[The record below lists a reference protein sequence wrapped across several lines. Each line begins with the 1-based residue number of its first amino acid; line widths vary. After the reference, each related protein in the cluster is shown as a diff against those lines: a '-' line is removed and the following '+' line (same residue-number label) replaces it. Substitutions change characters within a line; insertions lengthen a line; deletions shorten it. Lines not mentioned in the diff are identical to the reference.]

1 MDNES
6 AANFTT
12 NIKQMWTQLV
22 GLCLLNIQIS
32 IISKGPLDPQ
42 ARFFVYDIIS
52 QKTKP
57 GYLNLTDNLPNGSL
71 NN

>member
-6 AANFTT
+6 AASFTT
-12 NIKQMWTQLV
+12 NIKQMCTQLV

-32 IISKGPLDPQ
+32 IISKRPLDPQ
-42 ARFFVYDIIS
+42 AKFFVYDIIS
-52 QKTKP
+52 QKTKA
-57 GYLNLTDNLPNGSL
+57 GYLNLTYNLPNGNL